1 MILNFRRINM
11 NLNELSQNSNIEKKE
26 DVIENLETAA
36 LKIKAENRIAE
47 LEKKSEEVINI
58 LEKFSEKIP
67 TMVNRLEIIND
78 SLKLE
83 SLNKILENISNNS
96 KEIYR
101 MSKTISEN
109 SKWYN
114 EKIVD
119 TAEKQIYDTGR
130 KARELIDEHSHFSFL
145 IDKGILFIIITMFI
159 INLAM
164 VIFYKRQLNDVTSE
178 VNKVHNV
185 LMENKKYW
193 IDESNYSIFIKQVKN
208 QNN

>member
-1 MILNFRRINM
+1 M
-11 NLNELSQNSNIEKKE
+11 NLNDLSQNSNIEKKE

-67 TMVNRLEIIND
+67 TMINRLEIIND
-78 SLKLE
+78 GLKLE
-83 SLNKILENISNNS
+83 SLNKTLENISNNS

-185 LMENKKYW
+185 LMDNKKYW

>member
-1 MILNFRRINM
+1 M

-58 LEKFSEKIP
+58 LEKFSKKIP
-67 TMVNRLEIIND
+67 TMVNRLETIND
-78 SLKLE
+78 GLKLE
-83 SLNKILENISNNS
+83 SLNKTLENISNNS

>member
-1 MILNFRRINM
+1 M

-78 SLKLE
+78 GLKLE

-119 TAEKQIYDTGR
+119 TAEKQIYDTGK

-193 IDESNYSIFIKQVKN
+193 IDESNYDIFIKYHKSKK
-208 QNN
+208 

>member
-1 MILNFRRINM
+1 M
-11 NLNELSQNSNIEKKE
+11 NLNDLSQNSNIEKKE

-47 LEKKSEEVINI
+47 LEKKSEVVINI

-67 TMVNRLEIIND
+67 TMINRLETIND
-78 SLKLE
+78 GLKLE
-83 SLNKILENISNNS
+83 SLNKTLENISNNS

-193 IDESNYSIFIKQVKN
+193 IDENNYDIFIKYHKSKK
-208 QNN
+208 

>member
-1 MILNFRRINM
+1 M
-11 NLNELSQNSNIEKKE
+11 NLNDLSQNSNIEKKE

-67 TMVNRLEIIND
+67 TMINRLETIND
-78 SLKLE
+78 GLKLE
-83 SLNKILENISNNS
+83 SLNKTLENINNNS

-193 IDESNYSIFIKQVKN
+193 IDENNYDIFIKYHKSKK
-208 QNN
+208 